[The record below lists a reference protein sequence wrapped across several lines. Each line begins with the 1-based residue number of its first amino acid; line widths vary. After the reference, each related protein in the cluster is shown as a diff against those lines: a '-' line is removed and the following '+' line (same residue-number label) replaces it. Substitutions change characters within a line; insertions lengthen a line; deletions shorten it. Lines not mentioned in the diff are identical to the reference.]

1 MHMLDAS
8 DILTLALLC
17 APSVDPGTV
26 LAITQRESARNP
38 FEIGTGKAATLSSRP
53 QTKAHA
59 LHVAQVLDKAN
70 LDFDVGLAQ
79 INRRNLRKFGFSVEQ
94 ALDPCTNLQLMQRV
108 LVDGYQMAIR
118 QGNAAGAQAS
128 LAALSVYNTGS
139 TTAGLKNGYV
149 NGIVRAHPANQRRRN
164 PPEGAK

>member
-1 MHMLDAS
+1 MLNAS
-8 DILTLALLC
+8 EILTLALVC

-59 LHVAQVLDKAN
+59 LHVAQELDKAN

-79 INRRNLRKFGFSVEQ
+79 INRRNLRKFGYSVEQ

-108 LVDGYQMAIR
+108 LIDGYQMAIR
-118 QGNAAGAQAS
+118 QGRAAGAQAS

-139 TTAGLKNGYV
+139 T
-149 NGIVRAHPANQRRRN
+149 RRLPGWCRVETHCWRTLSGRGR
-164 PPEGAK
+164 PRR